1 MSFRRIT
8 DDTFTA
14 SPTFNTTLL
23 PGAVGRVTITPMHRV
38 PTLSLLIAFVALG
51 LLSGCGTEPLRAG
64 VPNTWRPSPNHD
76 LRRPDF
82 VILHHTGSADAARA
96 LATLTDPVRRVSA
109 HYLVARDGK
118 IYQLVDE
125 RARAWHA
132 GASRWGWQRD
142 MNSASLGIELD
153 NDGTEDYPEAQ
164 VLSLLALLADIGGRH
179 HIPAANYLG
188 HGDVAPGRKFDP
200 GSRFPW
206 KRLADKGF
214 GLWCDAPYPEAP
226 AGFDPQL
233 GLVAMGYDASRS
245 DASLNAFRIH
255 FRGLESDAP
264 PGTEDAALIH
274 CLLSSKNA
282 APKALEPHKA
292 LEPQ

>member
-1 MSFRRIT
+1 MWRFHPAPFVI
-8 DDTFTA
+8 
-14 SPTFNTTLL
+14 
-23 PGAVGRVTITPMHRV
+23 
-38 PTLSLLIAFVALG
+38 SLLALAV
-51 LLSGCGTEPLRAG
+51 LSGCGTEPLRANIPS
-64 VPNTWRPSPNHD
+64 VWQPSPNFD

-82 VILHHTGSADAARA
+82 VILHHTGSADGERA
-96 LATLTDPVRRVSA
+96 LATLSDPVRRVSA

-153 NDGTEDYPEAQ
+153 NDGTEDYPEVQ
-164 VLSLLALLADIGGRH
+164 VESLLTLLADIAGRYP
-179 HIPAANYLG
+179 IPAANYLG

-226 AGFDPQL
+226 AGFDPLL
-233 GLVAMGYDASRS
+233 GLAAMGYDARRPE
-245 DASLNAFRIH
+245 ASLSAFRVH
-255 FRGLESDAP
+255 FRGMESDAP
-264 PGTEDAALIH
+264 PGPEDAALIH
-274 CLLSSKNA
+274 CLLLRKNA
-282 APKALEPHKA
+282 SPAAPDIP
-292 LEPQ
+292 